1 MFSTALHEHNKEQTK
16 SKWVMGNL
24 NVGHFESGSAFGA
37 SLLWFWKPHLKYTPV
52 LWHVHLNVDPAFGFA
67 KTVPAVHI

>member
-37 SLLWFWKPHLKYTPV
+37 SLLWF
-52 LWHVHLNVDPAFGFA
+52 
-67 KTVPAVHI
+67 